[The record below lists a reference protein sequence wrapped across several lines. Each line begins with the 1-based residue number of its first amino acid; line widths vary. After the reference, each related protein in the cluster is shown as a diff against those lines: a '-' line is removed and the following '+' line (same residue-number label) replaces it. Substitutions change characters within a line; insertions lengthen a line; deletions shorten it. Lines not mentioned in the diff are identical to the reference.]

1 MKKFEY
7 EIHQAA
13 SVLLGNMGKDGWEL
27 VSVDNGVCY
36 FKRELIEATNPE
48 KELQEKL
55 DSPIDLRTLPA
66 RAVFAIDYIGVNT
79 YRELINY
86 GRINLLKFRNVGRG
100 SIYKIDCLFEE
111 IGLER
116 YWRSPIQ
123 PPNKMTQEEKQI
135 AHDLL
140 EELKTE

>member
-7 EIHQAA
+7 EIHEAS

-36 FKRELIEATNPE
+36 FKRELIEATDAE

-55 DSPIDLRTLPA
+55 DIPINIHNLPA
-66 RAVFAIDYIGVNT
+66 RAVFSLDYTGVKT

-86 GRINLLKFRNVGRG
+86 GRINMFSIRNLGRK
-100 SIYKIDCLFEE
+100 SINKLDELFEE
-111 IGLER
+111 IGLEK
-116 YWRSPIQ
+116 YWYG
-123 PPNKMTQEEKQI
+123 NVK
-135 AHDLL
+135 L
-140 EELKTE
+140 